1 MVICEGGETIVEN
14 GYVIHAF
21 KTTGVST
28 LKVVEGGLV
37 EVLVVAGGGGG
48 GNANTTT
55 SEGGGGCRRFNI

>member
-28 LKVVEGGLV
+28 LKVVEGGLI

-55 SEGGGGCRRFNI
+55 SRRRGGVQEV

>member
-1 MVICEGGETIVEN
+1 MVICEGGETIVKN

-37 EVLVVAGGGGG
+37 EVLVVAGEGGG

-55 SEGGGGCRRFNI
+55 SEGGRCRRFNI